1 MITETSRLSISE
13 DGGEFAPAV
22 TIQDLLDR
30 FELLYP
36 HVDELRLIRR
46 IYNDQ
51 DLSSV
56 FKLIDNDDL
65 RRAVLEDNLHSL
77 FRVLESHEPRLAN
90 HEDLRKAVLEKNL
103 HSVFRCLEEIAVKSG
118 AVNEDLRKAV
128 IDQNLHSIFRIFQN
142 ANIENMEV
150 DDLRKAVLDQNLR
163 SLFRLYDAQAEDLA
177 KSVNDQNLYSIF
189 RLYESTDYLRKAVI
203 DKNIVSLLTMLDLI
217 DIKKLIVEDNRLSMY
232 RILNDYIPE
241 SNILKSL
248 RQLEMK
254 NIPFSQDCVSR
265 GQLQSKIWLID
276 HLEALDLDLGCVFLC
291 AGWYATLAAMMFEQ
305 GLKIS
310 KVRSFD
316 IDPSCESI
324 AELFNKPWVVEAW
337 KFKSTTK
344 DIMEINY
351 KIEEYTVT
359 KHDGT
364 TETLWDIPDT
374 VINTSC
380 EHIQEFSQWY
390 AKMPD
395 GVLLILQTNDFVDI
409 DDHVNCSTTLE
420 DFSAKTPMSEC
431 LFQGELDLGNYKRFM
446 RIGYR

>member
-1 MITETSRLSISE
+1 ME
-13 DGGEFAPAV
+13 V
-22 TIQDLLDR
+22 
-30 FELLYP
+30 
-36 HVDELRLIRR
+36 
-46 IYNDQ
+46 
-51 DLSSV
+51 
-56 FKLIDNDDL
+56 DDL
-65 RRAVLEDNLHSL
+65 RKAVIDQNLHSI
-77 FRVLESHEPRLAN
+77 FRIFQNAN
-90 HEDLRKAVLEKNL
+90 IENMEVDDLRKAVL
-103 HSVFRCLEEIAVKSG
+103 
-118 AVNEDLRKAV
+118 
-128 IDQNLHSIFRIFQN
+128 DQNLHSIFRIFQN